1 MRKRLLSGFN
11 LRTPIAN
18 ISFAMMHRYV
28 RSLQRYGVSMMHTAR
43 SFGYYRKVFYKNQAR
58 TTVLASLEGKRI
70 VDVGCGYTP
79 FAEDSM
85 FRVCH
90 DAGIEFYG
98 VDPVIAGDIAFGPRE
113 RAMAIV
119 TGGGGVFNAKAPGLN
134 KALSIR
140 AENLPFDDGSVDEVL
155 CSYLL
160 FVWVEEEE
168 ALADILGEFLRVLKP
183 GGVVKLYPLYEW
195 RLIRFKSQRLKSI
208 LANFSIEQTFVHGGR
223 DMRVTPSLLTE
234 MVKSSKE

>member
-1 MRKRLLSGFN
+1 MRKRRASGFN
-11 LRTPIAN
+11 LSTPIAN

-43 SFGYYRKVFYKNQAR
+43 SFGYYRKVFYKNQAK

-98 VDPVIAGDIAFGPRE
+98 VDPLSTMGPSTKYCAAIFYLFGLKKKR
-113 RAMAIV
+113 
-119 TGGGGVFNAKAPGLN
+119 
-134 KALSIR
+134 LSPIFW
-140 AENLPFDDGSVDEVL
+140 ESF
-155 CSYLL
+155 
-160 FVWVEEEE
+160 FV
-168 ALADILGEFLRVLKP
+168 
-183 GGVVKLYPLYEW
+183 Y
-195 RLIRFKSQRLKSI
+195 
-208 LANFSIEQTFVHGGR
+208 
-223 DMRVTPSLLTE
+223 
-234 MVKSSKE
+234 